1 MNTVSRC
8 LTGGAGAEE
17 HCVTVRKNCTVGKWR
32 RHLWHMHTLVFTH
45 THTHTNTLPP
55 TAPKTPPGGKV
66 HVQLLSR
73 PILWMLLQE
82 KKKEPHTGNKT
93 HSPPQSLQ
101 IHEGT
106 SYRTWRSR
114 YPQQAAL
121 PKQTSRTKR
130 DQPVLAPGPDPETKD
145 GWMYGWM

>member
-1 MNTVSRC
+1 M
-8 LTGGAGAEE
+8 EE
-17 HCVTVRKNCTVGKWR
+17 TLMTHA
-32 RHLWHMHTLVFTH
+32 HTRAYSH

-55 TAPKTPPGGKV
+55 TPPKTPPGGKV

-82 KKKEPHTGNKT
+82 KEKEPHTGNKT

-145 GWMYGWM
+145 GWMYGWMVGWKDGWMEMKEE